1 MPRSRVWSALALILT
16 LGMGLAACS
25 QPTGTSSSGDTGG
38 GGGGGGTVKEGG
50 TAQVALAEAP
60 DALDPTVAG
69 TYVGRIVFANMCEKL
84 YDVGQGLQL
93 VPQLAAAMPQITNG
107 GKTYTIPLREGV
119 RFNDGT
125 KFDAAAVKTTLEH
138 YLTDP
143 LSSRASELVAV
154 KSIEVVDPMTVR
166 LQLSEPFSP
175 LTSILADRSGMMLS
189 PTQLDKLG
197 DKFARDPVCVGAFAF
212 QDRPSPDDI
221 ELTKSKYYYD
231 KENVHLDGIDFSVV
245 TENNVRAANLRSGD
259 IDVADRIAPPDM
271 ATLKAESGV
280 ELRPVTSLGYQ
291 GITINVSNSNGAG
304 KPGQIVDNPLAQHP
318 ELRQAFDL
326 SLDRDVINKVV
337 FQGQYVPA
345 CTPISPVN
353 PLAPDI
359 PCPSRDIAKAK
370 QLVAQSGVPTP
381 IPVTLVVEAAN
392 SEATRLG
399 TVIQS
404 MAKEAGF
411 DVNLK
416 ATEFTTALEQAEAG
430 NFETFQ
436 VGWSGR
442 LDPDQNIAPSWD
454 PNSTLNYSGAD
465 YADVEQLMA
474 QERATTDPAQRQQ
487 IFQQMSQAFL
497 EHDNIIY
504 LYYPKVVLGYT
515 SSLTGIKYGADG
527 LIHLEHAGFT
537 GG

>member
-1 MPRSRVWSALALILT
+1 MPRTRVWSALALT
-16 LGMGLAACS
+16 LALGLAACS
-25 QPTGTSSSGDTGG
+25 QPTGTTSSSGDTGG
-38 GGGGGGTVKEGG
+38 GGGGGGSIKEGG
-50 TAQVALAEAP
+50 TARVALAEAP
-60 DALDPTVAG
+60 DALDPTVAA

-93 VPQLAAAMPQITNG
+93 VPQLAAALPQITNG
-107 GKTYTIPLREGV
+107 GKTYTIPLRPGV
-119 RFNDGT
+119 KFNDGT
-125 KFDAAAVKTTLEH
+125 PFDADAVKTTLEH
-138 YLTDP
+138 YITDP
-143 LSSRASELVAV
+143 LSARASELAAV
-154 KSIEVVDPMTVR
+154 KSIEVVNPTTVR
-166 LQLSEPFSP
+166 LQLSQPFSP
-175 LTSILADRSGMMLS
+175 LTSILADRSGMILS
-189 PTQLDKLG
+189 PTQLKKLG
-197 DKFARDPVCVGAFAF
+197 NKFARDPVCVGAFAF
-212 QDRPSPDDI
+212 KSRPSPDEI
-221 ELTKSKYYYD
+221 QLTKSKYYYD
-231 KENVHLDGIDFSVV
+231 KNNVHLDGIDFSVV

-271 ATLKAESGV
+271 ATLKAESGIK
-280 ELRPVTSLGYQ
+280 LSPLTSLGYQ

-304 KPGQIVDNPLAQHP
+304 KPGQIVDNPLAEHP
-318 ELRQAFDL
+318 ELRQAFSL

-359 PCPSRDIAKAK
+359 PCPTRDIAKAK
-370 QLVAQSGVPTP
+370 QLVAQSGVKTP

-404 MAKEAGF
+404 MAKPAGF

-416 ATEFTTALEQAEAG
+416 AIEFTTALEQAEAG
-430 NFETFQ
+430 DFETLQ

-442 LDPDQNIAPSWD
+442 LDPDQNISPSWD
-454 PNSTLNYSGAD
+454 PASTLNYSGAD
-465 YADVEQLMA
+465 YSDVNQLMA
-474 QERATTDPAQRQQ
+474 QERATTDSAQRAQ
-487 IFQQMSQAFL
+487 IFKQLSEKFL
-497 EHDNIIY
+497 EHGDVIY

-515 SSLTGIKYGADG
+515 SSLTGIQYHADG
-527 LIHLEHAGFT
+527 LIHLENAAFT

>member
-1 MPRSRVWSALALILT
+1 MI
-16 LGMGLAACS
+16 
-25 QPTGTSSSGDTGG
+25 
-38 GGGGGGTVKEGG
+38 
-50 TAQVALAEAP
+50 
-60 DALDPTVAG
+60 
-69 TYVGRIVFANMCEKL
+69 
-84 YDVGQGLQL
+84 
-93 VPQLAAAMPQITNG
+93 
-107 GKTYTIPLREGV
+107 
-119 RFNDGT
+119 
-125 KFDAAAVKTTLEH
+125 
-138 YLTDP
+138 
-143 LSSRASELVAV
+143 
-154 KSIEVVDPMTVR
+154 
-166 LQLSEPFSP
+166 
-175 LTSILADRSGMMLS
+175 LS

-197 DKFARDPVCVGAFAF
+197 DKFSRDPVCVGAFAF
-212 QDRPSPDDI
+212 KDRPSPDEI

-231 KENVHLDGIDFSVV
+231 KDNVHLDGVDFSVV

-271 ATLKAESGV
+271 ATLKAESGIK
-280 ELRPVTSLGYQ
+280 LWPLTSLGYQ

-304 KPGQIVDNPLAQHP
+304 TAGQTVDNPLAQHP

-353 PLAPDI
+353 PMSPDI
-359 PCPSRDIAKAK
+359 TCPTRDIAKAK

-404 MAKEAGF
+404 MAKPAGF
-411 DVNLK
+411 DVNLR

-430 NFETFQ
+430 NFETLQ

-454 PNSTLNYSGAD
+454 PASTLNYSGAD

-474 QERATTDPAQRQQ
+474 QERATTDAAQRAQ
-487 IFQQMSQAFL
+487 IFQQLSQTFL
-497 EHDNIIY
+497 EHDNVIY
-504 LYYPKVVLGYT
+504 LYYPKVVLGY
-515 SSLTGIKYGADG
+515 SSSVTGIQYHPDG
-527 LIHLEHAGFT
+527 LIHLENAAFTAG
-537 GG
+537 

>member
-1 MPRSRVWSALALILT
+1 MPRTRTFSAAALTVILGIG
-16 LGMGLAACS
+16 LGACS
-25 QPTGTSSSGDTGG
+25 QPTGTSSSGDTGSSG
-38 GGGGGGTVKEGG
+38 GGGPVKEGG
-50 TAQVALAEAP
+50 TAHVALAEAP
-60 DALDPTVAG
+60 DALDPTVAA

-84 YDVGQGLQL
+84 YDVGQGLQM
-93 VPQLAAAMPQITNG
+93 VPQLAADMPQISNG

-119 RFNDGT
+119 QFNDGT
-125 KFDAAAVKTTLEH
+125 KFDAAAVKQTLEH
-138 YLTDP
+138 YITDP
-143 LSSRASELVAV
+143 LSARASELTAV
-154 KSIEVVDPMTVR
+154 KAVEVVDPMTVR
-166 LQLSEPFSP
+166 LQLKEPFSP
-175 LTSILADRSGMMLS
+175 LTSVLADRSGMILS

-212 QDRPSPDDI
+212 KDRPSADEI
-221 ELTKSKYYYD
+221 ELAKSKYYYD
-231 KENVHLDGIDFSVV
+231 KENVHLDGVDFSVV

-259 IDVADRIAPPDM
+259 IEIADRIAPPDM
-271 ATLKAESGV
+271 ATLKAESGI

-304 KPGQIVDNPLAQHP
+304 KPGQTVDNPLAQHP

-345 CTPISPVN
+345 CTPISPVS

-359 PCPSRDIAKAK
+359 PCPSRDIEKAK
-370 QLVAQSGVPTP
+370 QLVAQSGVQTP
-381 IPVTLVVEAAN
+381 IPVTLTVEAAN
-392 SEATRLG
+392 TEATRLG

-404 MAKEAGF
+404 MAKPAGF
-411 DVNLK
+411 DVNVQ

-430 NFETFQ
+430 NFQSLQ

-442 LDPDQNIAPSWD
+442 LDPDQNIAPFWD
-454 PNSTLNYSGAD
+454 PASTLNYSGAD
-465 YADVEQLMA
+465 YADVQQLIA
-474 QERATTDPAQRQQ
+474 QERATTDDAQRAQ
-487 IFQQMSQAFL
+487 IFQQLSEKFL
-497 EHDNIIY
+497 QHDNIIY
-504 LYYPKVVLGYT
+504 LYYPTSVLGYT

-527 LIHLEHAGFT
+527 LIHLEHAAFT